1 MCKLIGKLGWSA
13 MTVAAVGGLIFGGS
27 LFSYVKTGLHSAQNR
42 IRSEVPLE
50 FEIERAR
57 QAVAQLVP
65 EVRRSMHVIAEEQV
79 AVANLRESVDK
90 RELALAD
97 QEEAILALTEDL
109 KTGDTQF
116 VYAGHRYSQR
126 EVEKD
131 LAERFNRFKIAEET
145 VRQEKE
151 LLVAK
156 ERALE
161 AHRET
166 LENILSQRKSLEVE
180 IERLEARLR
189 TINSRKQI
197 ASIEVDDSQLNRVK
211 GMIETIEKRLDVED
225 AVLAADGEFSGM
237 IPVETKVEEASTGNI
252 ADAVNSYFNNDVEIV
267 EYSTAKE

>member
-1 MCKLIGKLGWSA
+1 MCKLIGRLSWSA
-13 MTVAAVGGLIFGGS
+13 MTVAAVGALIFGGS
-27 LFSYVKTGLHSAQNR
+27 AFSYLKTGLHSAQNR

-79 AVANLRESVDK
+79 AVANLRKSIER

-97 QEEAILALTEDL
+97 QEEAILALTGDL
-109 KTGDTQF
+109 KSGETHF
-116 VYAGHRYSQR
+116 VYAGHSYSQR

-156 ERALE
+156 EKALG

-166 LENILSQRKSLEVE
+166 LESILSQRKSLEVE
-180 IERLEARLR
+180 NR
-189 TINSRKQI
+189 T
-197 ASIEVDDSQLNRVK
+197 
-211 GMIETIEKRLDVED
+211 
-225 AVLAADGEFSGM
+225 
-237 IPVETKVEEASTGNI
+237 TGSSS
-252 ADAVNSYFNNDVEIV
+252 AND
-267 EYSTAKE
+267 

>member
-13 MTVAAVGGLIFGGS
+13 ISVAAVGALIFGGS
-27 LFSYVKTGLHSAQNR
+27 AFSYVKTGLQTAQDR
-42 IRSEVPLE
+42 IKSEVPLE

-57 QAVAQLVP
+57 AAVADLVP

-79 AVANLRESVDK
+79 AVASLQKSIER

-97 QEEAILALTEDL
+97 QEEAILALTHDL
-109 KTGDTQF
+109 KGGDTQF
-116 VYAGHRYSQR
+116 VYAGHRYSQH

-151 LLVAK
+151 LLIAK
-156 ERALE
+156 EKALNT
-161 AHRET
+161 HRET
-166 LENILSQRKSLEVE
+166 LESILSQRKSLEVE
-180 IERLEARLR
+180 IERLQARFQ

-211 GMIETIEKRLDVED
+211 NMITTIEKRLDVED

-237 IPVETKVEEASTGNI
+237 IPVESKIDEVSNENI
-252 ADAVNSYFNNDVEIV
+252 ADAVESYFNHDVEIV
-267 EYSTAKE
+267 KYQAETK